1 MGLFSFLTKKK
12 PEGNIPVPPSP
23 AAFKIDIPA
32 PRVPMGGIMPAAQP
46 TPSPRPAF
54 TGMEQMQER
63 PSSESITAPRQ
74 VDDFGIPA
82 KEEFELP
89 DIEMPRFKLP
99 TTEEKAEISQAIE
112 SEKERPAKIPRLKI
126 KKVPVEVPEELPEI
140 GAIPK
145 TPRFMIPEGIEE
157 PVELR
162 EIPKVKGPVFMR
174 ADKFMNIKTGLN
186 SIKDNLKNMET
197 VFADMT
203 EIKDKQDADID
214 VWHGAV
220 ESIQRKLVYVDKT
233 LFEK

>member
-1 MGLFSFLTKKK
+1 
-12 PEGNIPVPPSP
+12 
-23 AAFKIDIPA
+23 
-32 PRVPMGGIMPAAQP
+32 
-46 TPSPRPAF
+46 
-54 TGMEQMQER
+54 
-63 PSSESITAPRQ
+63 
-74 VDDFGIPA
+74 
-82 KEEFELP
+82 
-89 DIEMPRFKLP
+89 
-99 TTEEKAEISQAIE
+99 
-112 SEKERPAKIPRLKI
+112 
-126 KKVPVEVPEELPEI
+126 
-140 GAIPK
+140 
-145 TPRFMIPEGIEE
+145 MIPEGIEE